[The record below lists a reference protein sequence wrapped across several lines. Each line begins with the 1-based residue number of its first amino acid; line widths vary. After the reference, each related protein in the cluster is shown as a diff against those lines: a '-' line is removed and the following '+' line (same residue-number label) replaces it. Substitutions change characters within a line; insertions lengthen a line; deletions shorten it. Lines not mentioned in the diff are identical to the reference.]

1 MKLKEKKT
9 CSYVGLSL
17 AIEFSKKRNW
27 KVIEQKKI
35 SNQETHFIFNILNR
49 AIFLENKNINI

>member
-1 MKLKEKKT
+1 M
-9 CSYVGLSL
+9 GLSL